1 MRKDKRIV
9 KEARK
14 TFRSHLKE
22 NRIHYRQEKK
32 KLQEALPKQRFIMS
46 ESEKK
51 EREEQKKVL
60 KQAFREGKTAAQ
72 ATFTEEITYVSP
84 RFLKSKEIK
93 KYRLPQ
99 TRNRL
104 KAARKRLEEIQ
115 LEEKS
120 NPKFAYHKEADTRGA
135 S

>member
-46 ESEKK
+46 
-51 EREEQKKVL
+51 
-60 KQAFREGKTAAQ
+60 
-72 ATFTEEITYVSP
+72 
-84 RFLKSKEIK
+84 
-93 KYRLPQ
+93 
-99 TRNRL
+99 
-104 KAARKRLEEIQ
+104 
-115 LEEKS
+115 
-120 NPKFAYHKEADTRGA
+120 
-135 S
+135 

>member
-1 MRKDKRIV
+1 MRRDKKIV

-14 TFRSHLKE
+14 TFRSYLKE

-51 EREEQKKVL
+51 ERVGQKKVL
-60 KQAFREGKTAAQ
+60 KQAFREGKAAAQ

-84 RFLKSKEIK
+84 RFLKSRDSI
-93 KYRLPQ
+93 R
-99 TRNRL
+99 
-104 KAARKRLEEIQ
+104 RKIE
-115 LEEKS
+115 S
-120 NPKFAYHKEADTRGA
+120 
-135 S
+135 